1 MISWL
6 FNLRRPYKTSIVVA
20 ADISFCFLA
29 ILAAIVLRTESFQI
43 SQLQL
48 LLPGAISALFLIPL
62 MFYFGVYSEIA
73 RFSGPSTF
81 LSILKAFVVYSP
93 CFFVVVTL
101 ITIETVPRSTG
112 VLQPILLAGLVLN
125 SRLIVRGLD
134 KPAAWVK
141 KVRVRNLIIYG
152 AGKAGR
158 QIAIALKQVDGIRLV
173 GFFDDDP
180 ELRNQRIDGIRV
192 FDPADVGQVVDTL
205 DVKELVLATNPINL
219 AKKARL
225 ISETSRRNVLIR
237 TVSNF
242 EKLLSE
248 PMTKGG
254 LKKVEIEDLLGREPV
269 SSDLGQLQVNVSGK
283 VVFVSGAGGSIGSE
297 LVLRLAQLGPK
308 KLILLEN
315 NELAL
320 YNLMGEIQTR
330 IGDDSL
336 DVEPVLG
343 SVCDREAMF
352 ALLAAQKVDTIF
364 HAAAYKHVHIVEKNP
379 FGGIQTNY
387 FGTKNM
393 ADAATAAGVGVF
405 LLISSDKAVRPTNVM
420 GGTKRL
426 AELYIQSLSRQQQK
440 TKFMAVRF
448 GNVLG
453 SSGSVIPAFRAQLQN
468 DGPLTVTHPEMQ
480 RYFMTVSEAV
490 ELVVQATAI
499 GASGEVMLLD
509 MGEPVKIDTLAR
521 QMIELSGLTVKDE
534 QNPNGQ
540 VEITYVGMRAGE
552 KLYEELLVDG
562 SAVATSH
569 PRIFK
574 ANETS
579 RGLARFTAGHEQLL
593 SLGPD
598 AKPAHIK
605 AALKQLVP
613 EYQPHHD

>member
-1 MISWL
+1 MTSWL
-6 FNLRRPYKTSIVVA
+6 FNLRRPYKTCIVVA

-29 ILAAIVLRTESFQI
+29 IWAAIILRTESFQI
-43 SQLQL
+43 NQLQL
-48 LLPGAISALFLIPL
+48 LLPGTISALFFIPL

-81 LSILKAFVVYSP
+81 RSILKAFSVYLP
-93 CFFVVVTL
+93 CFFVVVT
-101 ITIETVPRSTG
+101 IIVIETVPRSTG
-112 VLQPILLAGLVLN
+112 MLQPILLAGLVLN
-125 SRLIVRGLD
+125 SRLIVRGMD
-134 KPAAWVK
+134 KPSAMVK
-141 KVRVRNLIIYG
+141 KVRVRNIIIYG

-180 ELRNQRIDGIRV
+180 DLRNKRIDGIRV
-192 FDPADVGQVVDTL
+192 FDPADLDQLIETL
-205 DVKELVLATNPINL
+205 GVKELVLATNPTNL
-219 AKKARL
+219 ANKATL
-225 ISETSRRNVLIR
+225 INQTSRQNVSIH
-237 TVSNF
+237 TVSNI

-248 PMTKGG
+248 PMKTEG

-269 SSDLGQLQVNVSGK
+269 SADLGQLQENVTGK

-297 LVLRLAQLGPK
+297 LVLRLSKLGPK

-315 NELAL
+315 NEFSL
-320 YNLMGEIQTR
+320 YNLMTEIKTR
-330 IGDDSL
+330 IDDASIE
-336 DVEPVLG
+336 VEPVLG

-352 ALLAAQKVDTIF
+352 SLLAKSKIDTIF
-364 HAAAYKHVHIVEKNP
+364 HTAAYKHVHIVEANP
-379 FGGIQTNY
+379 FGGIQTNF

-426 AELYIQSLSRQQQK
+426 AELYIQSLSKQPQK
-440 TKFMAVRF
+440 TKFLAVRF

-453 SSGSVIPAFRAQLQN
+453 SSGSVIPTFRAQLQHG
-468 DGPLTVTHPEMQ
+468 GPLTVTHPEMQ
-480 RYFMTVSEAV
+480 RYFMTLSEAV

-499 GASGEVMLLD
+499 GVSGEIMLLD

-534 QNPNGQ
+534 KNPNGQ
-540 VEITYVGMRAGE
+540 VEITYVGLRAGE
-552 KLYEELLVDG
+552 KLYEELLVNG

-579 RGLARFTAGHEQLL
+579 QGLARFTAGHEQLS

-598 AKPAHIK
+598 AKPADIK

-613 EYQPHHD
+613 EYQPTHA

>member
-1 MISWL
+1 MWGSALNGDLRMTSWL
-6 FNLRRPYKTSIVVA
+6 FNLRRPYKTSTVVA
-20 ADISFCFLA
+20 ADILFCFLA
-29 ILAAIVLRTESFQI
+29 IWAAIVLRTESFQI

-134 KPAAWVK
+134 KPGVGVK
-141 KVRVRNLIIYG
+141 KVTVRNIIIYG

-158 QIAIALKQVDGIRLV
+158 QIAIALKQVDGLRLV
-173 GFFDDDP
+173 GFIDDDP
-180 ELRNQRIDGIRV
+180 ELRNKRIDGIRV
-192 FDPADVGQVVDTL
+192 FGPADLDQVIDTL
-205 DVKELVLATNPINL
+205 GVKELVLATNPTNL
-219 AKKARL
+219 TNKANL
-225 ISETSRRNVLIR
+225 ISQTSRRNVSIR
-237 TVSNF
+237 TVSNI

-248 PMTKGG
+248 PMKTEG

-364 HAAAYKHVHIVEKNP
+364 HAAAYKHVHIVEK
-379 FGGIQTNY
+379 THS
-387 FGTKNM
+387 
-393 ADAATAAGVGVF
+393 VGYRRTILAPKTWRMPR
-405 LLISSDKAVRPTNVM
+405 LLPVLVCSC
-420 GGTKRL
+420 
-426 AELYIQSLSRQQQK
+426 LSVQIK
-440 TKFMAVRF
+440 LS
-448 GNVLG
+448 VL
-453 SSGSVIPAFRAQLQN
+453 P
-468 DGPLTVTHPEMQ
+468 M
-480 RYFMTVSEAV
+480 
-490 ELVVQATAI
+490 
-499 GASGEVMLLD
+499 
-509 MGEPVKIDTLAR
+509 
-521 QMIELSGLTVKDE
+521 
-534 QNPNGQ
+534 
-540 VEITYVGMRAGE
+540 
-552 KLYEELLVDG
+552 
-562 SAVATSH
+562 
-569 PRIFK
+569 
-574 ANETS
+574 
-579 RGLARFTAGHEQLL
+579 
-593 SLGPD
+593 
-598 AKPAHIK
+598 
-605 AALKQLVP
+605 
-613 EYQPHHD
+613 

>member
-1 MISWL
+1 MTSWL
-6 FNLRRPYKTSIVVA
+6 FNLRRQYKTSIVVA

-29 ILAAIVLRTESFQI
+29 IWAAIILRTESFQI
-43 SQLQL
+43 NQLQL
-48 LLPGAISALFLIPL
+48 LLPGMISALLLIPL
-62 MFYFGVYSEIA
+62 MFFFGVYSEIA

-81 LSILKAFVVYSP
+81 LSILKAFIFYLP
-93 CFFVVVTL
+93 CFFVVVTI
-101 ITIETVPRSTG
+101 ITIESVPRSTG
-112 VLQPILLAGLVLN
+112 VLQPMLLAGLVLN

-134 KPAAWVK
+134 KPSVGVK
-141 KVRVRNLIIYG
+141 KVTVRNIIIYG

-158 QIAIALKQVDGIRLV
+158 QIAIALKQVDGLRLV

-180 ELRNQRIDGIRV
+180 ELRNKRIDGIRV
-192 FDPADVGQVVDTL
+192 FDPADLGQVIDTL
-205 DVKELVLATNPINL
+205 GIKELVLATNPSNL
-219 AKKARL
+219 MNKANL
-225 ISETSRRNVLIR
+225 VSQTSRQKVSIR
-237 TVSNF
+237 TVSNI

-248 PMTKGG
+248 PMKTIG
-254 LKKVEIEDLLGREPV
+254 LKKIEIEDLLGREPV
-269 SSDLGQLQVNVSGK
+269 SSDLGQLQENVSGK

-297 LVLRLAQLGPK
+297 LVLRLAKLEPK
-308 KLILLEN
+308 KLIFLEN
-315 NELAL
+315 NEFAL
-320 YNLMGEIQTR
+320 YNLMAEINVR
-330 IGDDSL
+330 IDKAS
-336 DVEPVLG
+336 VEIEPVLG

-352 ALLAAQKVDTIF
+352 TLLAANKVDTIF

-393 ADAATAAGVGVF
+393 VDAATAADVGVF

-420 GGTKRL
+420 GATKRL
-426 AELYIQSLSRQQQK
+426 AELYIQSLSRQKHK
-440 TKFMAVRF
+440 TKFLAVRF

-468 DGPLTVTHPEMQ
+468 DGPLTVTHPEIQ

-499 GASGEVMLLD
+499 GDSGDLMLLD

-534 QNPNGQ
+534 KNPNGQ
-540 VEITYVGMRAGE
+540 VEITYVGLRAGE

-562 SAVATSH
+562 SAIPTSH

-579 RGLARFTAGHEQLL
+579 QGLDRFTAGHEQLL

-598 AKPAHIK
+598 AKPANIK
-605 AALKQLVP
+605 ATLKQLVP
-613 EYQPHHD
+613 EYEPSHA